1 MTDRFVRGDLNVSS
15 KDQGRRKQVA
25 TEKSQQEAFEEEIK
39 FGVPLF
45 VNFQ

>member
-1 MTDRFVRGDLNVSS
+1 MTDLFVRGDLNVSR

-25 TEKSQQEAFEEEIK
+25 TEKSQSKAFEEIK

-45 VNFQ
+45 LNF